1 MIKKKDWKELHTI
14 WTPVLKWEGLSS
26 ASTQAATQQD
36 QLSSPATAL
45 FSVGFFRQ
53 RFGNYCPTSTWWT
66 GSGTHSSGKHSSS
79 WQPTTPVGEAAVV
92 KPAWQSM
99 LHTLTLALPSLSL
112 FLYVSFSVLPFH
124 NLPGR
129 EMRKWG
135 EKKEKQQS
143 VSPVSPLLSVSLSSV
158 SLPCPPSSPLLAAVS
173 GMSWPCARGVP
184 APSVSSQLNL
194 LILLPHAALLHSE
207 RNKSAHVKLAYTQ
220 GCTYPHR
227 NPIM

>member
-14 WTPVLKWEGLSS
+14 WTPVLKWESLSS

-112 FLYVSFSVLPFH
+112 FLYVSFSLLPFH

-135 EKKEKQQS
+135 EKKRKTAERLFS
-143 VSPVSPLLSVSLSSV
+143 ISPALCLALVCLPPL
-158 SLPCPPSSPLLAAVS
+158 PS
-173 GMSWPCARGVP
+173 
-184 APSVSSQLNL
+184 
-194 LILLPHAALLHSE
+194 LLPPPCCSQWDVLTLCKRCACSF
-207 RNKSAHVKLAYTQ
+207 
-220 GCTYPHR
+220 G
-227 NPIM
+227 I